1 MKDKKIY
8 VIELLLFI
16 SIIVFNL
23 FFKNELLLNISIIAI
38 TVGTYLLCGFY
49 KDNSYVKGNV
59 SRIVIANLLA
69 FFIVTYTIGLF
80 VGYGRTVFQLNIEY
94 LLKVIL
100 LPIVVIISEE
110 VLRYIVTKKSFKTK
124 IPIIIFTIIMC
135 ILNIII
141 EINGYDFADRE
152 MVFIFIS
159 VVVITVISRE
169 ALCSYLAYNVSLIPC
184 IIFKVIITMYEYVL
198 PIIPKLGNYLYSV
211 FNLILVYCIF
221 YFSNRIITYSDKK
234 DKYTRVAT
242 RRIIYMPILAML
254 LIVVVLVS
262 GFLRYKMI
270 AVASGSMVPVY
281 EKGDA
286 VIYEKVSAD
295 DLQIGDILAFQK
307 SKIIVTHRIVEI
319 RDNSIKK
326 VFITKGDANN
336 GVDSYEV
343 EASDVLGKVVYKVK
357 YIGYPT
363 VWINEFFKRGAIE

>member
-1 MKDKKIY
+1 MKNKIVY
-8 VIELLLFI
+8 IIELLLFI

-23 FFKNELLLNISIIAI
+23 FIKNELLLNISVIALTI
-38 TVGTYLLCGFY
+38 ASYYLLGFY
-49 KDNSYVKGNV
+49 KDNSYAKGNV
-59 SRIVIANLLA
+59 CRIVIACLLA
-69 FFIVTYTIGLF
+69 FFIITYMIGLF
-80 VGYGRTVFQLNIEY
+80 VGYGRTVFQFNTSYI
-94 LLKVIL
+94 LKVVL
-100 LPIVVIISEE
+100 LAAVVIICEE
-110 VLRYIVTKKSFKTK
+110 VLRYIMAKNSFKTK
-124 IPIIIFTIIMC
+124 APIIIFTLIMC
-135 ILNIII
+135 ILNIMI

-152 MVFIFIS
+152 MLFIFIS

-198 PIIPKLGNYLYSV
+198 PIIPKLGDYLYSV
-211 FNLILVYCIF
+211 FNLLLVYCIF

-234 DKYTRVAT
+234 DKFTRVAT

-254 LIVVVLVS
+254 LVIIVLVS

>member
-1 MKDKKIY
+1 MKNKHA
-8 VIELLLFI
+8 V
-16 SIIVFNL
+16 
-23 FFKNELLLNISIIAI
+23 
-38 TVGTYLLCGFY
+38 
-49 KDNSYVKGNV
+49 
-59 SRIVIANLLA
+59 
-69 FFIVTYTIGLF
+69 
-80 VGYGRTVFQLNIEY
+80 
-94 LLKVIL
+94 
-100 LPIVVIISEE
+100 
-110 VLRYIVTKKSFKTK
+110 
-124 IPIIIFTIIMC
+124 
-135 ILNIII
+135 
-141 EINGYDFADRE
+141 
-152 MVFIFIS
+152 
-159 VVVITVISRE
+159 
-169 ALCSYLAYNVSLIPC
+169 IPC